1 MSTAAVS
8 TPAGWYAVGGGLE
21 RYWDGAA
28 WTDEVR
34 PVPAYVGSGQRD
46 GRFLTAV

>member
-21 RYWDGAA
+21 RYWDGTA